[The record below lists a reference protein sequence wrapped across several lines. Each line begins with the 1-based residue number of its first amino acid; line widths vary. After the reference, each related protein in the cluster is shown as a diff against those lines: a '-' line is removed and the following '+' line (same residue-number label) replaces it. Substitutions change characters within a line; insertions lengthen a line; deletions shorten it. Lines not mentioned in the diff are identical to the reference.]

1 VATAALSGSGALG
14 VAVQP
19 TVALSASLSGTGTLA
34 AGTTKPAV
42 TAGAGLAGTGT
53 LSLAAIT
60 LALTGSA
67 TLTGSGSLVGTI
79 IPTNAH
85 HLDLTVRLLQPRWK
99 AAVPDQP
106 RWFSSLRLPRWKAAI
121 MGPITMPAATAE
133 YLPISVIKNGPRSA
147 TNISSGCQ
155 YSIVAGVATTPGTWT
170 ACTVVDGNP
179 AAWIGSL
186 SAGTYTVFIQITAS
200 PEVIVRNLGQITL
213 T

>member
-1 VATAALSGSGALG
+1 RTPADPIGLADAISTVLNAQQGPGDPSGLTDSVSLTQT
-14 VAVQP
+14 VQR
-19 TVALSASLSGTGTLA
+19 SLSDAVGLTDSVQAMISA
-34 AGTTKPAV
+34 AM
-42 TAGAGLAGTGT
+42 
-53 LSLAAIT
+53 
-60 LALTGSA
+60 GS
-67 TLTGSGSLVGTI
+67 
-79 IPTNAH
+79 
-85 HLDLTVRLLQPRWK
+85 HLDLTVRLLQPRWQ

-133 YLPISVIKNGPRSA
+133 YLPISVTKNGPRSA
-147 TNISSGCQ
+147 ISISSGCQ

-186 SAGTYTVFIQITAS
+186 SPGTYTVFIQVTAS